1 MRDEMFWWELGNI
14 GGQRLHIIMD
24 VDGINQEM
32 HSFYR
37 QDVNLE
43 KVLANLEAV
52 AETTCKLTVLTVLF
66 KHNQDY
72 LEEIRDMCR
81 KLGVERFDEV
91 EGNNFG
97 PSPIYEFEDMDGNIQ
112 ELHQITREDR
122 EQGLKRYDRRVR
134 DHRHSDNKSTKKEEY
149 DNIDNWRGYDEIDCL
164 ALAQHNLKVSVRG
177 TITPCCYLSSG
188 VETTAVYKSEKYPYQ
203 HLTTTGQ
210 QKDGPHPVMQN
221 MLDRIGDFQLGK
233 GKSIFELL
241 SDPWWE
247 KYLPESWEDRDTPI
261 FGCAK
266 ICGKKSCMA
275 TTELEIHASLQE

>member
-1 MRDEMFWWELGNI
+1 MAKQRQNFFWKDN
-14 GGQRLHIIMD
+14 QRSKLSIKIL
-24 VDGINQEM
+24 NL
-32 HSFYR
+32 
-37 QDVNLE
+37 VNE
-43 KVLANLEAV
+43 
-52 AETTCKLTVLTVLF
+52 
-66 KHNQDY
+66 
-72 LEEIRDMCR
+72 R
-81 KLGVERFDEV
+81 KKKEDEV
-91 EGNNFG
+91 
-97 PSPIYEFEDMDGNIQ
+97 
-112 ELHQITREDR
+112 
-122 EQGLKRYDRRVR
+122 K
-134 DHRHSDNKSTKKEEY
+134 NKSTKKEEY